1 MNKIKELESILK
13 NDVLVEINQEIKAI
27 SKMLQKKHNKDLQI
41 ELEYYNNIKKFYDEV
56 LNHISQ
62 NKLSQEEANNILL
75 DLEDMRIDE
84 DEL

>member
-1 MNKIKELESILK
+1 MNKIRELESILK